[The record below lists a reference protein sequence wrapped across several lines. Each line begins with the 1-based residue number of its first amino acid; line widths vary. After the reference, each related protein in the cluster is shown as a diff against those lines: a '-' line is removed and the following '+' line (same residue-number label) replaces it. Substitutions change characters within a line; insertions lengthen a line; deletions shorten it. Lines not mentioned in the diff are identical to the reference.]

1 MPANTG
7 GGGGFSFGEAV
18 ELPEGDSALGCR
30 QMLGNVWEWTASSFE
45 AFPGFVPDVPYGDQ
59 SAPWFGAANRKVLR
73 GGSWAT
79 TSLLARNTYRNF
91 QTAEDREW
99 FAGFRT
105 CATVATGEK

>member
-1 MPANTG
+1 M
-7 GGGGFSFGEAV
+7 
-18 ELPEGDSALGCR
+18 
-30 QMLGNVWEWTASSFE
+30 
-45 AFPGFVPDVPYGDQ
+45 PYGDQ

-73 GGSWAT
+73 GSSWAT